1 LADHHSAVKGG
12 LYQLNRPSNSVCAG
26 TERAPADTACLDAGT
41 VPESGHHSTG
51 AKTADMSEQT
61 AWKAAAQKVTKN
73 SPLVSW
79 LAVALVCISLIA
91 ALRICF
97 DRGLH
102 DEIGTESW
110 GRALFA
116 IGAAVTQMK
125 HGGYGYTLSNVIEAI
140 LGDGGLTDNASI
152 LAPLG
157 AKFPENLRD
166 PALIN
171 AAIDKA
177 AQFKW
182 PFNPNEAVRGSGG
195 DDLGLVDYVR
205 LSFLLFGFRVQS
217 LFFTYFLILGISA
230 AAFLYAFRLR
240 PALLMLLVI
249 ACVAQIMVFSSV
261 LFDRS
266 VLGSIFD
273 PRFLSALAIIPGL
286 HLGCLLLD
294 RSRPT
299 PDNIVLTVIQ
309 SLILVFAIWI
319 RSSASWVVVGVAAL
333 AALVSLRALLN
344 SRFNPVQLW
353 SLGVL
358 LLVLAVHTVW
368 ASTALHPI
376 YREKGEISRHV
387 FWHAVFFRL
396 QFHPGWD
403 QKYSAAYDHARFDE
417 LPRVAALKY
426 MQRHPPADPDA
437 VYLTPDREHLKIA
450 ASETYV
456 RKAFFEFLAA
466 DPKFVLE
473 STFIYNP
480 LNMTTILEQFLQSLG
495 QTDAWQR
502 IVAACVLV
510 IVAAILTATSDHLR
524 LFGGGVLVVTGWFL
538 ISLSPIL
545 LTNAHRQ
552 AMSDQFIL
560 LLITIGGWVVFT
572 LSAGMRAFFWHLG
585 RRRP

>member
-1 LADHHSAVKGG
+1 MLERGHR
-12 LYQLNRPSNSVCAG
+12 NRVRTSFDWGKA
-26 TERAPADTACLDAGT
+26 
-41 VPESGHHSTG
+41 
-51 AKTADMSEQT
+51 ADMSKQT
-61 AWKAAAQKVTKN
+61 AWKAAAQKVTKS

-79 LAVALVCISLIA
+79 LAVALVCISLMA
-91 ALRICF
+91 ALRVCF
-97 DRGLH
+97 HRGLH
-102 DEIGTESW
+102 DEIGTETW

-116 IGAAVTQMK
+116 IGAAITQMK
-125 HGGYGYTLSNVIEAI
+125 DGGYGYSLSNVIETI
-140 LGDGGLTDNASI
+140 LTYGGLTNDASI
-152 LAPLG
+152 LASLG

-166 PALIN
+166 PVLIN

-205 LSFLLFGFRVQS
+205 LSFLLFGYRVQS
-217 LFFTYFLILGISA
+217 LFFTYFLILGVSA
-230 AAFLYAFRLR
+230 AAFLYTFRLR

-249 ACVAQIMVFSSV
+249 VCVAQIMVFSSI

-266 VLGSIFD
+266 VLGSIVD

-294 RSRPT
+294 RLRPT
-299 PDNIVLTVIQ
+299 PDNIVLAVIQ

-319 RSSASWVVVGVAAL
+319 RSSAAWVVVGVAAL
-333 AALVSLRALLN
+333 AALVSLRAVLN
-344 SRFNPVQLW
+344 NRFNPVQLW
-353 SLGVL
+353 SLGLL

-426 MQRHPPADPDA
+426 LQRHPPSDPDA
-437 VYLTPDREHLKIA
+437 VYLTPDRKSLKIA
-450 ASETYV
+450 ALETYV

-473 STFIYNP
+473 STLIYNP
-480 LNMTTILEQFLQSLG
+480 LSMATILEEFLRSIGG
-495 QTDAWQR
+495 QTGAWQC
-502 IVAACVLV
+502 IVAACVLF
-510 IVAAILTATSDHLR
+510 IVAVVLAATSDYLG
-524 LFGGGVLVVTGWFL
+524 LFVSGVLLVTGWFV
-538 ISLSPIL
+538 ISLSPIM

-552 AMSDQFIL
+552 AMGDQFML
-560 LLITIGGWVVFT
+560 LLIAMGCWVVLA
-572 LSAGMRAFFWHLG
+572 LSAGMRACFWHLG
-585 RRRP
+585 RRWS